1 MTRHLSELKLRGI
14 YFILGFVITIVVSYN
29 YCEEIIFLVFY
40 LNSIDIQEFEINS
53 IVQLKLILTNV
64 YEGLFSYLLISC
76 GLAFFAMIPIIIFQL
91 ILFIAPGYHYYEY
104 RRLLK
109 SFLLCIIIYLLTI
122 YIGYSW
128 INPVILKFVG
138 GFSSTYPPIE
148 VNIKA
153 SELSSYLIKLT
164 GLIACTGVI
173 ITLLWFAPSF
183 MPSRFIIKCWWGR
196 PIIIIASLMIG
207 AILSPSDVIIQCLI
221 AVPIYCFFE
230 FWLFLFLL
238 RDQYNKRD
246 KHYISEHS

>member
-1 MTRHLSELKLRGI
+1 MTRHLNELKLRGI
-14 YFILGFVITIVVSYN
+14 YLILGFIVTIVIGYN

-40 LNSIDIQEFEINS
+40 LNSMNDEI
-53 IVQLKLILTNV
+53 QLKLILTNV

-76 GLAFFAMIPIIIFQL
+76 GLAFFVMIPIIIFQL

-104 RRLLK
+104 RVLLK
-109 SFLLCIIIYLLTI
+109 SFLLCIITYLLTI

-153 SELSSYLIKLT
+153 SELSNYLIKLT
-164 GLIACTGVI
+164 GLIVCTGII

-183 MPSRFIIKCWWGR
+183 MPSRFIIKHWWIR
-196 PIIIIASLMIG
+196 PTIIIASLMIG
-207 AILSPSDVIIQCLI
+207 AILSPSDIIIQCLI
-221 AVPIYCFFE
+221 AAPIYCFFE
-230 FWLFLFLL
+230 IWLFLFLL
-238 RDQYNKRD
+238 KDQYNKRNNPT
-246 KHYISEHS
+246 K